1 MWSIKLG
8 YDEIKDEIVRYKTQE
23 CERRGETN
31 MDKSHLTKHQQY
43 KRTQQHDET
52 EEYTNE

>member
-8 YDEIKDEIVRYKTQE
+8 YDEIKAEIVRYETQE